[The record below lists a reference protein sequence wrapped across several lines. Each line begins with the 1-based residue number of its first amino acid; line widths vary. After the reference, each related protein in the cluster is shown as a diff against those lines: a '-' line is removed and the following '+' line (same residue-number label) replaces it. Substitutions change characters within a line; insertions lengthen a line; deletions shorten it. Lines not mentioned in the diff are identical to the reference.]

1 MLSLTPLCTV
11 TTQMTG
17 SNLLNGTITTE
28 LGRLTSLTSLCLCKI
43 DGNGVVVVAIEL
55 VVIA

>member
-1 MLSLTPLCTV
+1 
-11 TTQMTG
+11 MTG